1 MSNIHY
7 LRDGERVISKEELL
21 RVVEK
26 IAPLYRD
33 WTFIAF
39 SPTKFKVEAYGQ
51 RLADLELFRLGS
63 RRWKTAEQT
72 FTLSSPRIKK
82 LFSTKNYYETASEG
96 RLIGKFKKYVYPNTA
111 EETLHRG
118 RSSLHSLQRDLS
130 AEMKKFIT
138 GDVAGCIPTLTD
150 EEITSVTEFLSK
162 RQPEGDSLI
171 SKLRTYLPQRS
182 VLPRHKSGHYPQ
194 FSKGVLVVKNCM
206 QEGYVTQKMDQG
218 ELVGNPLTANTLD
231 YEHTRKIGLLKMSEK
246 GTCIHGVGVQVSED
260 TFYILT

>member
-7 LRDGERVISKEELL
+7 PAKPKEELL

-33 WTFIAF
+33 WTFTALT
-39 SPTKFKVEAYGQ
+39 PTEFKVEAYGQ
-51 RLADLELFRLGS
+51 HLANLKLFRHGT
-63 RRWKTAEQT
+63 RRWKASEQT

-82 LFSTKNYYETASEG
+82 LFSTKNYYETTSVG

-111 EETLHRG
+111 EETLHQG
-118 RSSLHSLQRDLS
+118 CSYLHSLKRILS
-130 AEMKKFIT
+130 EEMKKFIT
-138 GDVAGCIPTLTD
+138 KDVAGCIPTLTD

-171 SKLRTYLPQRS
+171 NKLRTYLPQRS
-182 VLPRHKSGHYPQ
+182 VLPRHKTGHYPE

-218 ELVGNPLTANTLD
+218 ELVGNPLTADTLD
-231 YEHTRKIGLLKMSEK
+231 YEHTRKIGLLKMSEEC
-246 GTCIHGVGVQVSED
+246 TCVHGVGVKVSED